1 MFDLPEWPTLVLLL
15 GSAMGLPIF
24 RHVAF
29 DRPNIAAPSHAK
41 LVRLYL
47 RYFRLV
53 GIVDFTAHNM
63 MTSDEVQPTS
73 TQPGRGARSIDEA
86 FEAFTPVP
94 SVLLDSALCIIRVS
108 ASYLAFNHLTSHEC
122 VGFNIYDLATAKT
135 LSPGPAAL
143 QVVLDNAIATKNVYA
158 TGEHAAPG
166 IFSTTIRAV
175 PIFEQDTLLY
185 VLLEVLGTTVEHER
199 REAINDQLDTNDTYR
214 VVS

>member
-1 MFDLPEWPTLVLLL
+1 
-15 GSAMGLPIF
+15 
-24 RHVAF
+24 
-29 DRPNIAAPSHAK
+29 
-41 LVRLYL
+41 
-47 RYFRLV
+47 
-53 GIVDFTAHNM
+53 M
-63 MTSDEVQPTS
+63 MTSDEAQPNS
-73 TQPGRGARSIDEA
+73 TKPGRSVRSIDEA
-86 FEAFTPVP
+86 FEAFTPIP

-122 VGFNIYDLATAKT
+122 VGLNIYDLVAAKT

-166 IFSTTIRAV
+166 LFCTTLRAV

-185 VLLEVLGTTVEHER
+185 VLLEVPGTTVEHER
-199 REAINDQLDTNDTYR
+199 QEAINDQLDTNDTYR

>member
-1 MFDLPEWPTLVLLL
+1 MQTSYDYKYLPHL
-15 GSAMGLPIF
+15 
-24 RHVAF
+24 
-29 DRPNIAAPSHAK
+29 
-41 LVRLYL
+41 
-47 RYFRLV
+47 RLV

-63 MTSDEVQPTS
+63 MTSDEVQPNL
-73 TQPGRGARSIDEA
+73 TQSDRRVRSIDEA

-122 VGFNIYDLATAKT
+122 LGLNIYDLVTAKT

-143 QVVLDNAIATKNVYA
+143 QVVIGNAIATKNVYA

-166 IFSTTIRAV
+166 LFCTPLRAV

-185 VLLEVLGTTVEHER
+185 VLLEAPGTTVEHER
-199 REAINDQLDTNDTYR
+199 RDAINDQLDTNDTYR

>member
-1 MFDLPEWPTLVLLL
+1 MPCQHSILPELSMGSPLFRPSLSIVPTSRLHRMQT
-15 GSAMGLPIF
+15 SYDYKSLP
-24 RHVAF
+24 
-29 DRPNIAAPSHAK
+29 
-41 LVRLYL
+41 YL
-47 RYFRLV
+47 RLV

-63 MTSDEVQPTS
+63 MTSDEVQPNS
-73 TQPGRGARSIDEA
+73 TKPGRSVRSIDEA

-94 SVLLDSALCIIRVS
+94 SILLDSALCIIRVS

-122 VGFNIYDLATAKT
+122 VGLNIYDLVTAKT

-143 QVVLDNAIATKNVYA
+143 QVVLDNAIATKTVYA
-158 TGEHAAPG
+158 TGEHAAPRL
-166 IFSTTIRAV
+166 FCSTLRAI

-185 VLLEVLGTTVEHER
+185 VLLEVPGTTVEHGR